1 MGKRKSSYLISPI
14 LPTVYHRQWNMVGLP
29 KTVYLLQNGL

>member
-1 MGKRKSSYLISPI
+1 MGKRKSSYVTHLISPI

-29 KTVYLLQNGL
+29 NSSVC